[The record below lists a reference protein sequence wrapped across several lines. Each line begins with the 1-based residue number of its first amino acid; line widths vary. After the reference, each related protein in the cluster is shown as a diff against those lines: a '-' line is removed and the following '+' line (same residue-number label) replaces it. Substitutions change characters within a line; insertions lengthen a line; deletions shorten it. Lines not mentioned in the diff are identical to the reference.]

1 MKNKIHYVTLFSICY
16 LIISAANG
24 QTLFKT
30 GTIEYERTQNIPA
43 TFNNHPSMKSFVD
56 KTGSEIYTAK
66 FVLSVGWKSTN
77 YSYSK
82 NNGPANRFDEMPADQ
97 NTVYE
102 DLETGKKLIKK
113 FVLGKSYVLSGDSI
127 PSIQWKLTNEKKD
140 IAGYTCRRANG
151 LLFDSIYVVGFFSE
165 QFGVQS
171 GPESF
176 RGLPGMIL
184 GLSLPS
190 EHISWF
196 ATKVQPSE
204 PVIEQV
210 ESENLTSYSDFDKIL
225 NRRLRRIPNFGE
237 VLYKRALF

>member
-1 MKNKIHYVTLFSICY
+1 MKTKFYYVPLFIICY
-16 LIISAANG
+16 LSITTSNG

-43 TFNNHPSMKSFVD
+43 TFNHHPSMKSYVE
-56 KTGSEIYTAK
+56 KTGSEIYSATFILSIGAK
-66 FVLSVGWKSTN
+66 SAN
-77 YSYSK
+77 YSYA
-82 NNGPANRFDEMPADQ
+82 NHNGPTNRFDEMPADQ

-102 DLETGKKLIKK
+102 DFVTGKKLIKK
-113 FVLGKSYVLSGDSI
+113 FVLGKTYVLSGDSV
-127 PSIQWKLTNEKKD
+127 PSIQWKLTNEKKE

-165 QFGVQS
+165 QFSIQS

-184 GLSLPS
+184 GISLPS

-204 PVIEQV
+204 PIIEQV
-210 ESENLTSYSDFDKIL
+210 EGGNLTSYAEYDKVL
-225 NRRLRRIPNFGE
+225 NRRLRKIPNFGE